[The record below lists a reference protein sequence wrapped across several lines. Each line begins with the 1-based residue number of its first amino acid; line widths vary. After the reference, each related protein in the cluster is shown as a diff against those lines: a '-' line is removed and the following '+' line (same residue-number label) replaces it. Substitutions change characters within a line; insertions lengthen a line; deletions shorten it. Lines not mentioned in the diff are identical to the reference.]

1 MKYIIYNF
9 TIKQKNSQMEIAA
22 HIGFIDHTLSEQW
35 FFKVVP
41 CTTEYYFSK
50 SDHLYDIKY
59 ENNLWIAVYVIIVQS
74 IQSFWTHVL
83 TYM

>member
-1 MKYIIYNF
+1 
-9 TIKQKNSQMEIAA
+9 MEIAA

-59 ENNLWIAVYVIIVQS
+59 ENNL
-74 IQSFWTHVL
+74 
-83 TYM
+83 